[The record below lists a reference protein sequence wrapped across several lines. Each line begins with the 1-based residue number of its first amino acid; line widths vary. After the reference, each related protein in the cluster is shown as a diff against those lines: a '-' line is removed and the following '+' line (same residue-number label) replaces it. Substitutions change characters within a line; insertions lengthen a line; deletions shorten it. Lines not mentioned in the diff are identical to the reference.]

1 MANISFRTDDQTKTQ
16 AAELFRDLGLDMSTA
31 INMFLRQ
38 SIASNGI
45 PFTPRREKTANL
57 IARAEAESR
66 TGASFDN
73 VAELMADLNEAD

>member
-1 MANISFRTDDQTKTQ
+1 MK
-16 AAELFRDLGLDMSTA
+16 TA

-45 PFTPRREKTANL
+45 PSTPRRENSANL
-57 IARAEAESR
+57 PARAETESR

-73 VAELMADLNEAD
+73 VAELMADLNEAN